1 MITWSRR
8 RFPIAPLATIVADP
22 LWPQLSKKEQ
32 QELRMLHA
40 KKLKSQRRERRSRV

>member
-1 MITWSRR
+1 MITWSRPS
-8 RFPIAPLATIVADP
+8 FPIAPLTKIVADP

-40 KKLKSQRRERRSRV
+40 KKLKLARMMRKLKQ